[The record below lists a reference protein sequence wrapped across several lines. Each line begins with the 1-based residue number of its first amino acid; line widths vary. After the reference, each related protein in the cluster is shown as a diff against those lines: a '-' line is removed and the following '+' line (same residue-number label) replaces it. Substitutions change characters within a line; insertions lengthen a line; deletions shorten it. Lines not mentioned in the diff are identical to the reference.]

1 MPLTVEH
8 NRTRLAPR
16 SQGPRRRRAF
26 VRCCGLS
33 RLPLN
38 GLEDTLKLRKQ
49 LVEFVAPLRQAAH
62 KYSDN
67 FMMKQLEIIR
77 RHLGEVTIVQQ

>member
-1 MPLTVEH
+1 M
-8 NRTRLAPR
+8 
-16 SQGPRRRRAF
+16 RR
-26 VRCCGLS
+26 CDLS

-49 LVEFVAPLRQAAH
+49 IIELKAPLCQAAH

>member
-1 MPLTVEH
+1 M
-8 NRTRLAPR
+8 R
-16 SQGPRRRRAF
+16 G
-26 VRCCGLS
+26 CDLS

-49 LVEFVAPLRQAAH
+49 IIELKAPLCQAAH

>member
-1 MPLTVEH
+1 V
-8 NRTRLAPR
+8 
-16 SQGPRRRRAF
+16 RR
-26 VRCCGLS
+26 GDLS

-38 GLEDTLKLRKQ
+38 GLEDTLKLREQ
-49 LVEFVAPLRQAAH
+49 VIELIAPLRQATR
-62 KYSDN
+62 KYPDN

>member
-1 MPLTVEH
+1 MRVFGML
-8 NRTRLAPR
+8 
-16 SQGPRRRRAF
+16 
-26 VRCCGLS
+26 

-38 GLEDTLKLRKQ
+38 GLEDTFKLREQ
-49 LVEFVAPLRQAAH
+49 VIELIAPLRQATR
-62 KYSDN
+62 KDSDN

>member
-1 MPLTVEH
+1 V
-8 NRTRLAPR
+8 
-16 SQGPRRRRAF
+16 RR
-26 VRCCGLS
+26 CDLS

-38 GLEDTLKLRKQ
+38 GLEDTLKLREQ
-49 LVEFVAPLRQAAH
+49 VIELIAPLRQATR
-62 KYSDN
+62 KYPDN